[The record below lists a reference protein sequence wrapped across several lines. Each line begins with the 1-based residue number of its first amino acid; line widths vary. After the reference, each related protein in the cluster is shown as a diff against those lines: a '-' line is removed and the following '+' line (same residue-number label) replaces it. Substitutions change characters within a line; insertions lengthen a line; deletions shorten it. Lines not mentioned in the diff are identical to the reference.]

1 MRVPDLQAGSES
13 EAASDEASDGS
24 FGETDEDDA
33 SGGPRMLVEPPSAP
47 VDGRVW
53 DARDETWSQQTREL
67 YDTAW
72 ENINKPSWVVY
83 PSHVKKVLTAT
94 VPLMQPGVVLRCAR
108 HAFGALHLAAACAA
122 AAAAQQPPRRVL
134 TRVPALYLQRPSGAV
149 CARAGTRHVLQVL

>member
-1 MRVPDLQAGSES
+1 MRASDSLVASES
-13 EAASDEASDGS
+13 EAASDEAEASDAS

-33 SGGPRMLVEPPSAP
+33 SGGPRMLVAPPSAP

-53 DARDETWSQQTREL
+53 DARDETWSQQTRDL
-67 YDTAW
+67 YDIAW

-94 VPLMQPGVVLRCAR
+94 VPLMQRGVVLRCVR

-122 AAAAQQPPRRVL
+122 AAAAPQPTLRVL
-134 TRVPALYLQRPSGAV
+134 TRAPALRLQRPSGAV
-149 CARAGTRHVLQVL
+149 CARAGA